1 MLPVEWIL
9 RLVNVFHLLLMS
21 FCLIWFNPQYQVNF
35 HFVLYFVNRKCICIC
50 RENEYSTVSSDSNP
64 ITKCCISY
72 FENVFVFVE
81 KAEAGSSISSDS
93 NPLHQVEGSKQNFTS
108 SPNCVQRLRGDSL
121 CCLNIIFFVLM
132 VTIAN
137 NLCKLIS
144 ATFFWMYL
152 SIFFEDI
159 LSRVLMETLNIMTAI
174 KFWLF
179 FMWANKRSKIRFF
192 ITVNKER
199 VVHWPN

>member
-21 FCLIWFNPQYQVNF
+21 FCLIWFKPQYQVNIWLLNF
-35 HFVLYFVNRKCICIC
+35 YFVLYFVNRKCICIC
-50 RENEYSTVSSDSNP
+50 RENKCSTVSSDSNP

-81 KAEAGSSISSDS
+81 KAEAGFSVSSDS

-108 SPNCVQRLRGDSL
+108 SPNCVQRLRGDKFYFVL
-121 CCLNIIFFVLM
+121 FKHHFFVLM

-144 ATFFWMYL
+144 AIFFW
-152 SIFFEDI
+152 IPQQFFW
-159 LSRVLMETLNIMTAI
+159 R
-174 KFWLF
+174 LF
-179 FMWANKRSKIRFF
+179 LVGSWWR
-192 ITVNKER
+192 
-199 VVHWPN
+199 P

>member
-21 FCLIWFNPQYQVNF
+21 FCLIWFKPQYQVNIWLLNF
-35 HFVLYFVNRKCICIC
+35 YFVLYFVNRKCICIF

-72 FENVFVFVE
+72 FKNVFVFVG

-137 NLCKLIS
+137 HCNIRHLFWIPQQ
-144 ATFFWMYL
+144 FFRRLLLVGSWW
-152 SIFFEDI
+152 
-159 LSRVLMETLNIMTAI
+159 R
-174 KFWLF
+174 
-179 FMWANKRSKIRFF
+179 
-192 ITVNKER
+192 
-199 VVHWPN
+199 P